1 MQCVGQ
7 WKVLQKKKKKRNL
20 QSRGAAIFQR
30 VEKEM
35 VTKWLSPF
43 SVHLKLS
50 QHCLLIGYTPI
61 ENKKLKNK
69 FKKLSTNSLFYI
81 CAVLSH
87 SVVFDTLQ
95 PHRLQPTRLLCP
107 CGRTCA
113 SVQARILEWVA
124 MPSSSRPQ
132 FKKKQCIPYYLST
145 RIQSI
150 SAFFVTACIANT
162 NKDVMDIVHIF
173 L

>member
-7 WKVLQKKKKKRNL
+7 WKVLQKKKKKKRNL

-61 ENKKLKNK
+61 QNKMLKN
-69 FKKLSTNSLFYI
+69 I
-81 CAVLSH
+81 
-87 SVVFDTLQ
+87 
-95 PHRLQPTRLLCP
+95 
-107 CGRTCA
+107 
-113 SVQARILEWVA
+113 
-124 MPSSSRPQ
+124 SS
-132 FKKKQCIPYYLST
+132 
-145 RIQSI
+145 
-150 SAFFVTACIANT
+150 
-162 NKDVMDIVHIF
+162 
-173 L
+173 